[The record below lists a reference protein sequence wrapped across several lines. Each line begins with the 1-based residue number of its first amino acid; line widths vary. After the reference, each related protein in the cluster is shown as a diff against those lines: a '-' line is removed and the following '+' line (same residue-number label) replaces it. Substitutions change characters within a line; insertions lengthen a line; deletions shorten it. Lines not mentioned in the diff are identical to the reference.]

1 MSEGRID
8 GSALQ
13 LVRRHL
19 GRERYPHATT
29 LTITA
34 DCGGSNGYRLRLWKT
49 ELQRLADDTG
59 LQIRVCHFPPA
70 EGRQTYTGTLG
81 GAKYRVEVPQQWNGT
96 LVLYS
101 HGYFPKDFP
110 DFSVGLTN
118 RPPDRSETERW
129 LLEHGYAMAA
139 SQFQDD
145 GIGYQIHN
153 ALRDQ
158 IALLDWFEANVG
170 KPRRTVAT
178 GQSLGAAITD
188 LLVERNPQR
197 FDGAATMCSAHDPL
211 GTFNAVLDINFAVKT
226 LLAPGEQ
233 IELVRA
239 RDPEAA
245 QQALVAAIERAL
257 TTPQGRARLALA
269 GAFNNVQGW
278 YASHDPR
285 PTDLDEWIR
294 QQAAWIQN
302 AYTVGLGPV
311 SRADLERRAGGNPVW
326 NVGVDYRRQLAR
338 SSLTPIVRRA
348 YRAAGLDLH
357 RDLARLQAAPRIA
370 PDHQAVAFIQRY
382 GVPTGR
388 TPVPVV
394 TMHTTGDGG
403 AVPDQE
409 SWYADQVRRSGEAN
423 RLRQLYVDRGG
434 HCSFSAADE
443 IVMMGTLLERI
454 ESGRW
459 PNTSPHR
466 LNEQVAGLGPGYQLV
481 LDFGTFTDAPMTPA
495 FTRYAP
501 PEPLRP
507 SR

>member
-1 MSEGRID
+1 M
-8 GSALQ
+8 
-13 LVRRHL
+13 H
-19 GRERYPHATT
+19 
-29 LTITA
+29 
-34 DCGGSNGYRLRLWKT
+34 RL
-49 ELQRLADDTG
+49 
-59 LQIRVCHFPPA
+59 IRVTVLVAVLAGLLAGAQSASAQERRTH
-70 EGRQTYTGTLG
+70 TGVLD
-81 GAKYRVEVPQQWNGT
+81 GAKYRVEVPQKWNGT

-101 HGYFPKDFP
+101 HGYFPQGFP
-110 DFSVGLTN
+110 DFGVALTN

-139 SQFQDD
+139 SQYQNN

-158 IALLDWFEANVG
+158 VALLDWFDANVG
-170 KPRRTVAT
+170 KPQRTVAI

-188 LLVERNPQR
+188 LLVERNAHR
-197 FDGAATMCSAHDPL
+197 FDGAATMCSGHDPL
-211 GTFNAVLDINFAVKT
+211 GMFNAVLDINFAVKT
-226 LLAPGEQ
+226 LLAPGED
-233 IELVRA
+233 IELVHA

-245 QQALVAAIERAL
+245 TQALVAAIERAL
-257 TTPQGRARLALA
+257 TTQQGRARLALA

-278 YASHDPR
+278 YASHEPQ

-302 AYTVGLGPV
+302 AYTIGLGPI
-311 SRADLERRAGGNPVW
+311 SRADLERTAGGNPSW
-326 NVGVDYRRQLAR
+326 NVGIDYRRQLAR
-338 SSLTPIVRRA
+338 SSLNGIVRRA
-348 YRAAGLDLH
+348 YRAAGLDL
-357 RDLARLQAAPRIA
+357 RKDLDRLAAAPRIA
-370 PDHQAVAFIQRY
+370 ADPKAVAFVQRY

-394 TMHTTGDGG
+394 TLHTTGDGG
-403 AVPDQE
+403 AVPDSE
-409 SWYADQVRRSGEAN
+409 NWYADQVRRSGDPR
-423 RLRQLYVDRGG
+423 RLRQLYIERGG

-443 IVMMGTLLERI
+443 IVLMRTLFERI

-459 PNTSPHR
+459 PDTSPQR
-466 LNEQVAGLGPGYQLV
+466 LNEQVAQLGPDYQLV

-501 PEPLRP
+501 PEHLRP